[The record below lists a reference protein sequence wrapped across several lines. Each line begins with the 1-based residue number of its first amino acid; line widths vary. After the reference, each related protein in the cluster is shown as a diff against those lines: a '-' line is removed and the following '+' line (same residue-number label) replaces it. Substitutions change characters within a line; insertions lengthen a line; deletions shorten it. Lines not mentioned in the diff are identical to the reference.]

1 MKSFL
6 ILLLFIP
13 IFPVFLNG
21 IWYLIPPLATPP
33 VRRGSATA
41 DKPRNQVEDATEWP
55 ELPQNTSTRVKSKKE
70 YSAVSV

>member
-1 MKSFL
+1 
-6 ILLLFIP
+6 
-13 IFPVFLNG
+13 
-21 IWYLIPPLATPP
+21 